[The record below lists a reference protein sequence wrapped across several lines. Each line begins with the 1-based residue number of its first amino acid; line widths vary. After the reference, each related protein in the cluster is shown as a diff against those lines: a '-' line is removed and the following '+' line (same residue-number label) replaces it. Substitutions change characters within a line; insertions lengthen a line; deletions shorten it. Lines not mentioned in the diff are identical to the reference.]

1 MARQYLSLVMGI
13 FIIVFAFVI
22 LLINFLL
29 KQAVIQ
35 PIRPMARLAQ
45 KISSDCFDQAE
56 ESDIK
61 SLEKAAK
68 NSDELGQLTR
78 LFKQMVQAVSVREQ
92 SFAQQLQKLRAKSE
106 QMKVSTESKDTEI
119 AYLKA
124 LQQKAKPLETS
135 QKELTNLVITDNHL
149 LIHSY

>member
-13 FIIVFAFVI
+13 FIIFALVI

-92 SFAQQLQKLRAKSE
+92 SFAQQLQQLRAKSE
-106 QMKVSTESKDTEI
+106 QMKVRTESKDTEI

>member
-13 FIIVFAFVI
+13 FIIFALVI

-68 NSDELGQLTR
+68 NSDELGQSAR
-78 LFKQMVQAVSVREQ
+78 LFKQMVQAVSVCEQ

-106 QMKVSTESKDTEI
+106 QMKVRTESKDTEI

>member
-1 MARQYLSLVMGI
+1 MARQYLGLVMGI

-35 PIRPMARLAQ
+35 PIRPIARLAQ
-45 KISSDCFDQAE
+45 KISSDCFAQAE
-56 ESDIK
+56 KSDIK

-68 NSDELGQLTR
+68 NSDELGQLAR
-78 LFKQMVQAVSVREQ
+78 LFKQMVQTVSVREQ
-92 SFAQQLQKLRAKSE
+92 SLAPQLQQLRANSE
-106 QMKVSTESKDTEI
+106 QMKVRTESKDIEL

-135 QKELTNLVITDNHL
+135 QNELTNLVITDNHL
-149 LIHSY
+149 LIHFH

>member
-1 MARQYLSLVMGI
+1 MARQYLSLVRGI
-13 FIIVFAFVI
+13 FIVIFALVI

-35 PIRPMARLAQ
+35 PIRPMARLAK
-45 KISSDCFDQAE
+45 KISSDCFDQVE

-61 SLEKAAK
+61 SLKKAVK
-68 NSDELGQLTR
+68 SSDKLGRLAQ
-78 LFKQMVQAVSVREQ
+78 LFKQMVQAISVHEQ

-106 QMKVSTESKDTEI
+106 QMKFRTEYKETEI

>member
-13 FIIVFAFVI
+13 FIIVFALVI

-61 SLEKAAK
+61 SLEKATK
-68 NSDELGQLTR
+68 NSDKLGQLAR

-92 SFAQQLQKLRAKSE
+92 SFAQQLQQLRAKSE

-149 LIHSY
+149 LIHFH

>member
-13 FIIVFAFVI
+13 FIIFALVI

-68 NSDELGQLTR
+68 NSDELGQSAR
-78 LFKQMVQAVSVREQ
+78 LFKQMVQAVSVCEQ

-106 QMKVSTESKDTEI
+106 QMKVSTKSKDTEI
-119 AYLKA
+119 VYLKA